1 MRVRGAGVSGRV
13 ARCFSALCPRA
24 AMSAA
29 SPDGADSGANAA
41 EDGPTEMIGML
52 SNRRIADRDVEAMGG
67 KMRDFYARQNSLI
80 DAFMASL
87 ALRSDAAH
95 NGDSRAEGGGGNGQ
109 QRSVNYFVSGSFA
122 SNVVLF
128 LIKLATAIASKSV
141 VVLASTIDSALDLVS
156 ALVMFWSNRAS
167 QRASAYKYPQ
177 GRRRLEPV
185 GIIVFACIMSVTAA
199 HVVMDA
205 GVSLVTGLATEGG
218 PRLDGVG
225 PSTFW
230 VLGAVVAVKSLLW
243 AVGSA
248 LRQHS
253 ESAAALA
260 TDHRNDTLS
269 NSVSAAVLAVAASV
283 HSLWWADP
291 VAGILMALFI
301 VYTWA
306 EVGGVHVRQLTGVAA
321 PPEVISRIA
330 FLAANHDARI
340 RFVDTVRAYYA
351 GTRVFAEVDIG
362 LDPDMPLRVA
372 HDIGE
377 GLQRRIE
384 QDPAVERA
392 FVHADYE
399 AEHNPHR
406 EHLPV

>member
-1 MRVRGAGVSGRV
+1 M
-13 ARCFSALCPRA
+13 
-24 AMSAA
+24 AA
-29 SPDGADSGANAA
+29 SPPADAAAGAAAA
-41 EDGPTEMIGML
+41 EDGPSEMIGML
-52 SNRRIADRDVEAMGG
+52 SNRRIADRDVAAMGG
-67 KMRDFYARQNSLI
+67 KMRDFYARQNDLI

-87 ALRSDAAH
+87 ALRSDA
-95 NGDSRAEGGGGNGQ
+95 SRNQGQ
-109 QRSVNYFVSGSFA
+109 QSEDGGRDGPRGATRQERIVSLFVSGSFA
-122 SNVVLF
+122 ANIVLF
-128 LIKLATAIASKSV
+128 LVKLAAAIASKSV

-205 GVSLVTGLATEGG
+205 GVSLVTGLASESG
-218 PRLDGVG
+218 PRLDGVTG
-225 PSTFW
+225 GTFA
-230 VLGAVVAVKSLLW
+230 VLGAVVATKAVLW
-243 AVGSA
+243 AIGSA
-248 LRQHS
+248 LRRHS

-269 NSVSAAVLAVAASV
+269 NALSAAVLAVATSV
-283 HSLWWADP
+283 PALWWADP
-291 VAGILMALFI
+291 VAGIAAALLI
-301 VYTWA
+301 VGTWA
-306 EVGGVHVRQLTGVAA
+306 EVGGRHVRQLTGVVA
-321 PPEVISRIA
+321 PPEVVSRIA
-330 FLAANHDARI
+330 FLAAHHDDRI

-362 LDPDMPLRVA
+362 LSPDMPLRDA

-377 GLQRRIE
+377 GLQQRIE